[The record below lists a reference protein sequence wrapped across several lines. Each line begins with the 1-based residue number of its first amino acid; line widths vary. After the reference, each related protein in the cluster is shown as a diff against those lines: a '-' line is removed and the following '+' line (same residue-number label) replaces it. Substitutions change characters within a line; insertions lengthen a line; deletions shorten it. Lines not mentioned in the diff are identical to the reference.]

1 MSSLKPSK
9 AESSTLKQLNTNPF
23 PLKSSRVELLLP
35 AGNWDSLTAAVENGA
50 DAVYLGTNQF
60 NARIRADNFS
70 LDKFKEV
77 TDYCHSHGV
86 RVYCTMNILVKNTE
100 LKDYFETIHK
110 LYQANVDAVIIQ
122 ELSFLPIIKSNFPDL
137 EVHISTQAAIANS
150 HFQPLL
156 DSADRVILPREF
168 SLEQI
173 QEFIHRTDIPIEV
186 FVQGA
191 LCFSYS
197 GKCLFSSL
205 LGGRSGNR
213 GMCAQPCRRKYNGR
227 YLLSMKDLCLIHQ
240 LPKLINSGVSTLKI
254 EGRLRSPR
262 YVAAAAKAYRSAID
276 SYYGGKFIVS
286 EELLKNMK
294 LAFNR
299 EFTEGYFSKRNDVIS
314 PEQPMG
320 RGLFLGTILKGN
332 LIDLQEDLVV
342 GDGLGIWLQDKV
354 DGAILRKMEKDGK
367 SINSAKKG
375 ELVKLFIRAP
385 PGTRIYKTSSATI
398 PSLTNSSSTLTA
410 SSSLTISNL
419 RKSKLII
426 IKRKKVN
433 LVLPS
438 IITPKDKSEIQD
450 TLLVKVYSVKDA
462 QTALANGAD
471 KVFYNIFAP
480 DFNPHLSAYI
490 PRILS
495 DQEVDTAVKKVL
507 QLDVKDVLT
516 GDLGAYLLLKNK
528 VHIYLDYS
536 VNIFND
542 YDLNFFQR
550 AVPIISPEL
559 CYDELKEFQNK
570 NFAVLVHGRLVLMN
584 TLYLSL
590 PSRLRDEKNFSFP
603 VRKEHNYYQILNSL
617 ELGLFEEILKL
628 KEIGI
633 RNFFLDLESNIS
645 KNSVGSTV
653 KLYHDLLAGKKVNVD
668 KHGFTKGHW
677 LRGVQ

>member
-1 MSSLKPSK
+1 MPHLNSSASK
-9 AESSTLKQLNTNPF
+9 EN
-23 PLKSSRVELLLP
+23 SSRVELLLP
-35 AGNWDSLTAAVENGA
+35 AGNWDSLIAAVENGA
-50 DAVYLGTNQF
+50 DAVYLGTSQF

-70 LDKFKEV
+70 LDNFKEV
-77 TDYCHSHGV
+77 TDYCHSRGV
-86 RVYCTMNILVKNTE
+86 RVYCTMNILVKNAE
-100 LKDYFETIHK
+100 LKDYFETISK
-110 LYQANVDAVIIQ
+110 LYQANADAVIIQ
-122 ELSFLPIIKSNFPDL
+122 ELSFLPIIKSNFPGL
-137 EVHISTQAAIANS
+137 EVHISTQAAISNS

-156 DSADRVILPREF
+156 PAADRVILPREF

-173 QEFIHRTDIPIEV
+173 QEFINKAHIPVEV

-240 LPKLINSGVSTLKI
+240 LPKLIKSGVSTLKI

-276 SYYGGKFIVS
+276 SYYAGKFAVS
-286 EELLKNMK
+286 EELLKEMK

-299 EFTEGYFSKRNDVIS
+299 EFTEGYFSKRNDVVS

-320 RGLFLGTILKGN
+320 RGLFLGTMIKGN
-332 LIDLQEDLVV
+332 LISLQEDLVL

-354 DGAILRKMEKDGK
+354 DGAVLRKMEKDGK
-367 SINSAKKG
+367 SAVSAKKG
-375 ELVKLFIRAP
+375 ELVKIFIRAP
-385 PGTRIYKTSSATI
+385 PGTRIYKTSSANS
-398 PSLTNSSSTLTA
+398 PSPTVIKN
-410 SSSLTISNL
+410 SNL
-419 RKSKLII
+419 RRLKPII
-426 IKRKKVN
+426 IERKKVN
-433 LVLPS
+433 LVLPVLKKNGRS
-438 IITPKDKSEIQD
+438 ITSETD
-450 TLLVKVYSVKDA
+450 TLLVKVYSAKDA
-462 QTALANGAD
+462 QAAVAGGAD

-480 DFNPHLSAYI
+480 DFNADFSAYI

-495 DQEVDTAVKKVL
+495 DQEVEAAVEKVI
-507 QLDVKDVLT
+507 QLNIKDVLT
-516 GDLGAYLLLKNK
+516 GDLGVYLLLKNK
-528 VHIYLDYS
+528 VKVYLDYS
-536 VNIFND
+536 ANVFND
-542 YDLNFFQR
+542 YDLDFFSG

-559 CYDELKEFQNK
+559 SYAELKEFQNK
-570 NFAVLVHGRLVLMN
+570 KFAVLVQGRLVLMN

-590 PSRLRDEKNFSFP
+590 PPKLRDEKNFSFP
-603 VRKEHNYYQILNSL
+603 VRKEHSYFQILNSL

-633 RNFFLDLESNIS
+633 RTFFLDLDSQ
-645 KNSVGSTV
+645 VGSTV
-653 KLYHDLLAGKKVNVD
+653 KIYRGLLAGRKVHVD

-677 LRGVQ
+677 LRGAQ